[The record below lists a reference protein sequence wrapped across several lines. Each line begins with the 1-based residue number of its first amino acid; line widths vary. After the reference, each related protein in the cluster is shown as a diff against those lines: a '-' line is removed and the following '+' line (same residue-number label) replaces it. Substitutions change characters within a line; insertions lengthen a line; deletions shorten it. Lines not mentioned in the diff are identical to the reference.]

1 MPLVQPKSQRWRL
14 LAAHLFLL
22 TLCAAVVLPF
32 VVVLSVSLRPG
43 NFASGE
49 LIPSR
54 ISLEH
59 WRYVLGLP
67 YPGPDGRMLQPDLP
81 VMRWLWNSVN
91 VAFISGC
98 VTLLLS
104 TTASFALARM
114 QFRGRRQ
121 LLNGLML
128 MQMFPAVL
136 ELVVLYTMFDRIGA
150 AFVSKTDIDPA
161 ELRRGAKV
169 VLGPIG
175 TGEDL
180 RAKAYP
186 KHRAVHRGVIGHQA
200 GEVRQIGVGLVVKGS
215 LFAAEHDKG
224 IGVDGLRQ
232 GLARPGLVEINQRGL
247 FMQRHADLAV
257 VGDPGVLDDGDAHGM
272 SFG

>member
-81 VMRWLWNSVN
+81 VMRWLWNSVK

-114 QFRGRRQ
+114 QFPGKAFT
-121 LLNGLML
+121 LAFVLAVS
-128 MQMFPAVL
+128 MFPQISIV
-136 ELVVLYTMFDRIGA
+136 
-150 AFVSKTDIDPA
+150 PA
-161 ELRRGAKV
+161 KRRASPILKV
-169 VLGPIG
+169 MAS
-175 TGEDL
+175 
-180 RAKAYP
+180 RAKT
-186 KHRAVHRGVIGHQA
+186 
-200 GEVRQIGVGLVVKGS
+200 S
-215 LFAAEHDKG
+215 SSSAA
-224 IGVDGLRQ
+224 LT
-232 GLARPGLVEINQRGL
+232 
-247 FMQRHADLAV
+247 
-257 VGDPGVLDDGDAHGM
+257 
-272 SFG
+272 